1 VKLVRVLLLD
11 NHDSFSF
18 NLAQYLGELGAA
30 VEVVFSDR
38 IAVAEVDDAR
48 CDAVVISPGPGRPE
62 TAGISV
68 SLVRERAS
76 DLPMLGVCLGHQAIV
91 TAFGGRIERATELVH
106 GKTSPVRHDGRGVF
120 EGLNNPFDAAR
131 YHSLAAEEV
140 ALPAVLEACAFAPDG
155 TILGVRHRT
164 LPLHG
169 VQFHPESILTPE
181 GLRLLG
187 NFLALAGASARSAP

>member
-1 VKLVRVLLLD
+1 VSPVRVLLLD

-38 IAVAEVDDAR
+38 IAVAEIDGTR

-62 TAGISV
+62 AAGISV
-68 SLVRERAS
+68 SLVRARA
-76 DLPMLGVCLGHQAIV
+76 DVLPMLGVCLGHQAIV
-91 TAFGGRIERATELVH
+91 TAFGGRIEAATELVH

-120 EGLNNPFDAAR
+120 DGLENPFDAAR
-131 YHSLAAEEV
+131 YHSLAACR
-140 ALPAVLEACAFAPDG
+140 ATLPDALEACAFAPDG
-155 TILGVRHRT
+155 TILAVRHKT

-169 VQFHPESILTPE
+169 VQFHPESILTPS
-181 GLRLLG
+181 GKRLLG
-187 NFLALAGASARSAP
+187 NFLLLAEAKAGGAR